1 MLGTIIQY
9 IPSKILCETIKTQN
23 MLPLKEAIA
32 EKHSLAEKMTFNQR
46 MFNGELSKEE
56 YILYLCQQLAI
67 FDAIEIHELPHPSLD
82 RAGKVFEDIKELMG
96 EGQIQITPLGS
107 TNEYR
112 KYLNKLTKEEQLPH
126 VYLNY
131 LAIMFGGQM
140 MKSKIPGSGK
150 MYEFDGDVREIAGS
164 IRTIQKDEWA
174 DEANKALDYNINIL
188 DELQRLSESTSG
200 ETAVDGGEI
209 A

>member
-1 MLGTIIQY
+1 
-9 IPSKILCETIKTQN
+9 

-46 MFNGELSKEE
+46 MFRGEISKEE
-56 YILYLCQQLAI
+56 YVLYLSQQLAI
-67 FDAIEIHELPHPSLD
+67 FDAIERFPLPHIALNRLD
-82 RAGKVFEDIKELMG
+82 CVVDDLRELYIDIKGLGDEFTL
-96 EGQIQITPLGS
+96 EIVPLVA

-112 KYLNKLTKEEQLPH
+112 KYLNTLTQEELLPH

-140 MKSKIPGSGK
+140 MKKNVPGSGK
-150 MYEFDGDVREIAGS
+150 MYEFDGDVREIAGT
-164 IRTIQKDEWA
+164 IREIQKDEWA

-188 DELQRLSESTSG
+188 DELQRVSESASS
-200 ETAVDGGEI
+200 ETEVDGGEG

>member
-1 MLGTIIQY
+1 MLQ
-9 IPSKILCETIKTQN
+9 
-23 MLPLKEAIA
+23 LKDAIA

-46 MFNGELSKEE
+46 MFRGELSNEE
-56 YILYLCQQLAI
+56 YTLYLCQQLAI
-67 FDAIEIHELPHPSLD
+67 FDAIEVHELPHPALD
-82 RAGKVFEDIKELMG
+82 RAGNVFQDIKELMG
-96 EGQIQITPLGS
+96 HGEIQITPLVA

-112 KYLNKLTKEEQLPH
+112 KYLNTLTKEEQLPH

-131 LAIMFGGQM
+131 LALMFGGKM
-140 MKSKIPGSGK
+140 MKSKVPGSGK
-150 MYEFDGDVREIAGS
+150 MYEFDGDMNQIIGS
-164 IRTIQKDEWA
+164 IRAIQKDEWA

>member
-1 MLGTIIQY
+1 
-9 IPSKILCETIKTQN
+9 

-32 EKHSLAEKMTFNQR
+32 EKHSLAEKLPFNQR
-46 MFNGELSKEE
+46 MFRGELSNEE
-56 YILYLCQQLAI
+56 YILYLSQQLAI

-82 RAGKVFEDIKELMG
+82 RAGKVFEDIKELVG
-96 EGQIQITPLGS
+96 EGQIQITPLVS

-112 KYLNKLTKEEQLPH
+112 KYLNTLTKEQLLPH

-140 MKSKIPGSGK
+140 MKSKVPGSGR
-150 MYEFDGDVREIAGS
+150 MYEFDGDMREIAGT
-164 IRTIQKDEWA
+164 IRAVQKDEWA
-174 DEANKALDYNINIL
+174 DEANKALDYNITIL
-188 DELQRLSESTSG
+188 DELQRVSESASS
-200 ETAVDGGEI
+200 ETEVDGGEG

>member
-1 MLGTIIQY
+1 MLQ
-9 IPSKILCETIKTQN
+9 
-23 MLPLKEAIA
+23 LKDAIA

-46 MFNGELSKEE
+46 MFNGELSNEE

-67 FDAIEIHELPHPSLD
+67 FDAIEVHELPHSALD

-96 EGQIQITPLGS
+96 EGQIQITPLVA

-112 KYLNKLTKEEQLPH
+112 KYLNTLTKEEQLPH

-131 LAIMFGGQM
+131 LALMFGGKM
-140 MKSKIPGSGK
+140 MKSKVPGSGR
-150 MYEFDGDVREIAGS
+150 MYEFDGDMNEIIGS
-164 IRTIQKDEWA
+164 IRAIQKDEWA

-188 DELQRLSESTSG
+188 DELQRVSESASS
-200 ETAVDGGEI
+200 ETEVDGGEG

>member
-1 MLGTIIQY
+1 
-9 IPSKILCETIKTQN
+9 

-46 MFNGELSKEE
+46 MFGGELSKEE

-67 FDAIEIHELPHPSLD
+67 FQAIERFDLPHNGLVRCP
-82 RAGKVFEDIKELMG
+82 KVFEDIRELM
-96 EGQIQITPLGS
+96 ELEDGQGVQIKPLES
-107 TNEYR
+107 TNEYQ
-112 KYLNKLTKEEQLPH
+112 KYLHSLTQEELLPH

-140 MKSKIPGSGK
+140 MKKNVPGSGK
-150 MYEFDGDVREIAGS
+150 MYEFDGDMREIAGT
-164 IRTIQKDEWA
+164 IRAVQKDEWA

-188 DELQRLSESTSG
+188 DELQRVSESASN
-200 ETAVDGGEI
+200 EVEVDGGEG

>member
-1 MLGTIIQY
+1 
-9 IPSKILCETIKTQN
+9 

-32 EKHSLAEKMTFNQR
+32 EKHSLAEKLPFNQR
-46 MFNGELSKEE
+46 MFRGELSNEE
-56 YILYLCQQLAI
+56 YILYLSQQLAI

-82 RAGKVFEDIKELMG
+82 RAGKVFEDIKELVG
-96 EGQIQITPLGS
+96 EGQIQITPLVS

-112 KYLNKLTKEEQLPH
+112 KYLNTLTKEQLLPH

-140 MKSKIPGSGK
+140 MKSKVPGSGR
-150 MYEFDGDVREIAGS
+150 MYEFDGDMREIAGT
-164 IRTIQKDEWA
+164 IRAVQKDEWA
-174 DEANKALDYNINIL
+174 DEANKALDYNITIL
-188 DELQRLSESTSG
+188 DELQRVSESASS
-200 ETAVDGGEI
+200 ETEVDGGES

>member
-1 MLGTIIQY
+1 
-9 IPSKILCETIKTQN
+9 
-23 MLPLKEAIA
+23 MLPLKDAIA
-32 EKHSLAEKMTFNQR
+32 EKHSLAEKLPFNQR
-46 MFNGELSKEE
+46 MFRGELSNEE
-56 YILYLCQQLAI
+56 YILYLSQQLAI

-82 RAGKVFEDIKELMG
+82 RAGKVFEDIKELVG
-96 EGQIQITPLGS
+96 DGQIQITPLVS

-112 KYLNKLTKEEQLPH
+112 KYLNTLTKEQLLPH

-140 MKSKIPGSGK
+140 MKSKVPGSGR
-150 MYEFDGDVREIAGS
+150 MYEFDGDMREIAGT
-164 IRTIQKDEWA
+164 IRAVQKDEWA

-188 DELQRLSESTSG
+188 DELQRVSESASS
-200 ETAVDGGEI
+200 ETEVDGGES

>member
-1 MLGTIIQY
+1 
-9 IPSKILCETIKTQN
+9 

-32 EKHSLAEKMTFNQR
+32 EKHSLVEKMTFNQR
-46 MFNGELSKEE
+46 MFNGELSNEE
-56 YILYLCQQLAI
+56 YVLYLSQQLAI

-82 RAGKVFEDIKELMG
+82 RAGKVFEDIKELVG
-96 EGQIQITPLGS
+96 EGQIQITPLAS

-112 KYLNKLTKEEQLPH
+112 KYLNTLTKEQLLPH

-140 MKSKIPGSGK
+140 MKAKTPGSGK
-150 MYEFDGDVREIAGS
+150 MYEFDGDMREIVGS
-164 IRTIQKDEWA
+164 IRAIQKDEWA
-174 DEANKALDYNINIL
+174 DEANKALDYNIKIL
-188 DELQRLSESTSG
+188 DELQRVSESASS

>member
-1 MLGTIIQY
+1 
-9 IPSKILCETIKTQN
+9 

-46 MFNGELSKEE
+46 MFKGELSNEE
-56 YILYLCQQLAI
+56 YTLYLCQQLAI
-67 FDAIEIHELPHPSLD
+67 FDAIERHELPHTSLY
-82 RAGKVFEDIKELMG
+82 RARLVYADIKELMELKDG
-96 EGQIQITPLGS
+96 ESLDIKPLEA

-112 KYLNKLTKEEQLPH
+112 KYLNVLTQEELLPH

-140 MKSKIPGSGK
+140 MKAKSPGSGR
-150 MYEFDGDVREIAGS
+150 MYEFDGDMREIAGS
-164 IRTIQKDEWA
+164 IRAIQKDEWA
-174 DEANKALDYNINIL
+174 DEANKALDYNISIL
-188 DELQRLSESTSG
+188 DELQRVSESASN
-200 ETAVDGGEI
+200 EVEVDGGEG

>member
-1 MLGTIIQY
+1 
-9 IPSKILCETIKTQN
+9 

-32 EKHSLAEKMTFNQR
+32 EKHSLAQKMPFNQR
-46 MFNGELSKEE
+46 MFRGELSNEE

-67 FDAIEIHELPHPSLD
+67 FDAIEVYELPHPSLG

-96 EGQIQITPLGS
+96 ENQIQITPLVA

-112 KYLNKLTKEEQLPH
+112 KYLRTLGKEEILPH

-140 MKSKIPGSGK
+140 MKKNVPGSGK
-150 MYEFDGDVREIAGS
+150 MYEFEGDVREIAGT
-164 IRTIQKDEWA
+164 IRAIQKDEWA

-188 DELQRLSESTSG
+188 DELQRVSESASVDVEG
-200 ETAVDGGEI
+200 DGGEG

>member
-1 MLGTIIQY
+1 
-9 IPSKILCETIKTQN
+9 

-46 MFNGELSKEE
+46 MFNGEISKEE

-82 RAGKVFEDIKELMG
+82 RAGKVFEDIKELVG
-96 EGQIQITPLGS
+96 EGQIQITPLAS

-112 KYLNKLTKEEQLPH
+112 KYLNTLTKEQLLPH

-140 MKSKIPGSGK
+140 MKKNVPGSGK
-150 MYEFDGDVREIAGS
+150 MYEFEGDMREIAGT
-164 IRTIQKDEWA
+164 IRAVQKDEWA

-188 DELQRLSESTSG
+188 DELQRVSESASS

>member
-1 MLGTIIQY
+1 MLQ
-9 IPSKILCETIKTQN
+9 
-23 MLPLKEAIA
+23 LKDAIA

-46 MFNGELSKEE
+46 MFNGELSNEE

-67 FDAIEIHELPHPSLD
+67 FDAIEKNELPHPALD
-82 RAGKVFEDIKELMG
+82 RAGKVFEDIKELTG
-96 EGQIQITPLGS
+96 EGQIQITPLVA

-112 KYLNKLTKEEQLPH
+112 KYLNTLTKEEQLPH

-131 LAIMFGGQM
+131 LALMFGGQM
-140 MKSKIPGSGK
+140 MKSKVPGSGK
-150 MYEFDGDVREIAGS
+150 MYEFENQMELVGSVRAF
-164 IRTIQKDEWA
+164 QKDEWA

-188 DELQRLSESTSG
+188 DELQRVSESASS
-200 ETAVDGGEI
+200 ETEVDGGEG